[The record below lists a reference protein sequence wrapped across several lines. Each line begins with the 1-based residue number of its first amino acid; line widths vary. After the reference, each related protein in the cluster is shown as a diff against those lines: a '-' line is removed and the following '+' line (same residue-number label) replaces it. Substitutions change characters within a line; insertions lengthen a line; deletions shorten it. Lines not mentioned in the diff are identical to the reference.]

1 MKGVVIVFRCVYLML
16 GYIYSITFVYSQENK
31 IKVIFAPNIGLM
43 NNKVNWAISGDENGR
58 NPNYLSE
65 LKWDN
70 YSIQQGITSNVNYG
84 KFGVGI
90 NYSHADS
97 KRGEAVD
104 TDFIG
109 DNRMNI
115 NYQGKFSS
123 KNSSYNK
130 FGIRPE
136 FCLRN
141 NWNIS
146 MAYNHIKSKNRLNHE
161 TNFSTYAY
169 RQDLLLV
176 GFSWRYI
183 HKKIIWE
190 IGGDF
195 ISGKYLADGD
205 WKLRTD
211 LAHPISFSHE
221 IDIYGGNFSSGLEY
235 VIDKSFCIRLDYN
248 LNYIYGNDGKD
259 TMYYFENYSVG
270 TMLKYTEA
278 INNSISTALV
288 YKLK

>member
-1 MKGVVIVFRCVYLML
+1 MGHIVVFYRRVNLILCFIC
-16 GYIYSITFVYSQENK
+16 SITFVNSQENK
-31 IKVIFAPNIGLM
+31 IKVMFAPNIGLL
-43 NNKVNWAISGDENGR
+43 NNKVNWAISGDENGQ

-65 LKWDN
+65 LKWNN
-70 YSIQQGITSNVNYG
+70 YSIQTGITSKVNYG
-84 KFGVGI
+84 KLGLGV

-97 KRGEAVD
+97 KHGKAVD
-104 TDFIG
+104 TDFSG
-109 DNRMNI
+109 DNRTNI
-115 NYQGKFSS
+115 IYQEKFSS
-123 KNSSYNK
+123 KNSSYYK

-136 FCLRN
+136 FRLRN
-141 NWNIS
+141 NWIVS
-146 MAYNHIKSKNRLNHE
+146 MAYNHIESKNLLNHG
-161 TNFSTYAY
+161 TNFSTYTY
-169 RQDLLLV
+169 GQDLLLV

-195 ISGKYLADGD
+195 ITGKYLADGD

-211 LAHPISFSHE
+211 LAHPVSFSHE

-248 LNYIYGNDGKD
+248 LNYIYGKDGKD
-259 TMYYFENYSVG
+259 TMYYFYNYSVG
-270 TMLKYTEA
+270 TRLKYTET
-278 INNSISTALV
+278 INNLISTALV

>member
-1 MKGVVIVFRCVYLML
+1 MRDVVVVFRWVNLIML
-16 GYIYSITFVYSQENK
+16 FIYSLTLVYSQENK
-31 IKVIFAPNIGLM
+31 VKMMFAPNIGLM

-70 YSIQQGITSNVNYG
+70 YSIQKGIISKVNYG
-84 KFGVGI
+84 KFGVGV
-90 NYSHADS
+90 NYSYADS

-104 TDFIG
+104 TDFLG

-115 NYQGKFSS
+115 NYQEKFSS

-130 FGIRPE
+130 FGVRPE
-136 FCLRN
+136 FRLRN
-141 NWNIS
+141 NWIVS
-146 MAYNHIKSKNRLNHE
+146 MAYNHIKSKNLLNHD
-161 TNFSTYAY
+161 TNFSTYTY
-169 RQDLLLV
+169 GQDLLLV
-176 GFSWRYI
+176 GSSWRYI
-183 HKKIIWE
+183 HKKIIWN

-221 IDIYGGNFSSGLEY
+221 IDIYGVNFSTALEY
-235 VIDKSFCIRLDYN
+235 AIDKSFCIRLDYIF
-248 LNYIYGNDGKD
+248 NYIYGKDGKD
-259 TMYYFENYSVG
+259 TMYYFDNYSVD
-270 TMLKYTEA
+270 TRLKYSET
-278 INNSISTALV
+278 INNLISTALV